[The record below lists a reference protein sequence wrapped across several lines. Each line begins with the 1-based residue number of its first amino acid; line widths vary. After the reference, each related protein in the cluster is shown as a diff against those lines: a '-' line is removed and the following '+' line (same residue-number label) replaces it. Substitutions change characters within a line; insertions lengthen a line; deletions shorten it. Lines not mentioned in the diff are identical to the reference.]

1 MKIIL
6 KKSLTLALMDIGMM
20 DQLFNELQQEPFF
33 HFQIVL
39 ASDPN

>member
-20 DQLFNELQQEPFF
+20 DQLFNELQQEPLSFSNC
-33 HFQIVL
+33 L
-39 ASDPN
+39 GK